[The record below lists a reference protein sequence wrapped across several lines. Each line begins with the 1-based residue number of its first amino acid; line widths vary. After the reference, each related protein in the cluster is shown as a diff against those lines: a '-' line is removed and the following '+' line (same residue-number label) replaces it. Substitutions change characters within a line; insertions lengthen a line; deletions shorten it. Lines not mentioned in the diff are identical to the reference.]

1 MLARAGRQGLVVRV
15 SKNRFFLPSS
25 LKNLQA
31 IAEDL
36 AHGKALTAAA
46 FRDRAGIGR
55 NLTIEVLEYFD
66 RIKLTRRV
74 GDAHIIRGQ
83 SPSSDLRT

>member
-1 MLARAGRQGLVVRV
+1 MLARAERQGLVVRV
-15 SKNRFFLPSS
+15 SKNRFFLPAF
-25 LKNLQA
+25 LRNLER
-31 IAEDL
+31 IAVEM
-36 AHGKALTAAA
+36 GKAGNISAAA

-66 RIKLTRRV
+66 RIKFTRRV

-83 SPSSDLRT
+83 SPNPDLRT